1 MSSSKG
7 VRHCLAIDYGSYTV
21 KYGVEGDGAKMIRTA
36 GLVISRRII
45 ENLLRKADDI
55 IIGDDIDRCIAQ
67 IRIIKKNIEQLHYP
81 IRHGIIKG
89 DDRKGWRI
97 SEKITEQIL
106 LSIYGRIHPTIEEDS
121 DGFYIV
127 FSLNAMAPR
136 NMYEGFFEIFRRFVE
151 KGLVKAITAIQQPLA
166 TAMASAKLVCLVV
179 ESGHGNTQI
188 VPIVERI
195 IRSAIVPLNRG
206 GVNANAL
213 TREILKDA
221 GYGDLA
227 LNDEIVRR

>member
-21 KYGVEGDGAKMIRTA
+21 KYGVEGDGANMIRTA
-36 GLVISRRII
+36 GLVIPRRII

-127 FSLNAMAPR
+127 FWLNAMAPR
-136 NMYEGFFEIFRRFVE
+136 NMYEGFSEIFRKFMER
-151 KGLVKAITAIQQPLA
+151 GLVKAA
-166 TAMASAKLVCLVV
+166 TVF
-179 ESGHGNTQI
+179 
-188 VPIVERI
+188 
-195 IRSAIVPLNRG
+195 
-206 GVNANAL
+206 
-213 TREILKDA
+213 
-221 GYGDLA
+221 
-227 LNDEIVRR
+227 